1 MLDQFKQRLRVGR
14 ECGGLCVAV
23 PLGTVR
29 VRALRAG
36 LPTPFK
42 IKLEAGL
49 AKGQLDWQCRWAR
62 RGPPLRSH

>member
-1 MLDQFKQRLRVGR
+1 MPNQFKQKLRVWR
-14 ECGGLCVAV
+14 ERGSLCVAV

-49 AKGQLDWQCRWAR
+49 ARVR
-62 RGPPLRSH
+62 